1 VTDAVGHWLAAAGR
15 QPLLTPAEEVHL
27 GAMVREWMDW
37 EGGPDLAP
45 APVQRRGQRA
55 RSRMVSANLRLV
67 VSVTNRY
74 RSKITA
80 RRQCLSDALQEGAI
94 GLQRG
99 AEKFDPAKGYK
110 FSTYAYWWIR
120 QSVTRFIDQHDLIR
134 VPINVSEQ
142 LRSAE
147 ADLSDPRLA
156 AAVAAR
162 RMSSIDRLV
171 GEGNNTVIDMLAADG
186 TDPLEGLDAAAM
198 VARMRSAWPDDVA
211 LLELAQD
218 HHAPAL
224 ALLLDCSKATVPS
237 RLAAARGRLREAH
250 CCS

>member
-1 VTDAVGHWLAAAGR
+1 MTDAVGAWLAAAGR
-15 QPLLTPAEEVHL
+15 QPLLTTAEEVHL
-27 GAMVREWMDW
+27 GTAIRRWMDW
-37 EGGPDLAP
+37 EGGPELAP
-45 APVQRRGQRA
+45 APVQRRGLRA
-55 RSRMVSANLRLV
+55 RDRMVEANLRLV
-67 VSVTNRY
+67 VSVAGKY

-80 RRQCLSDALQEGAI
+80 RHHCLSDALQEGTI

-99 AEKFDPAKGYK
+99 AEKFDPARGYK

-120 QSVTRFIDQHDLIR
+120 QAIQRWIDQQNLIR
-134 VPINVSEQ
+134 VPVNVNEQ

-162 RMSSIDRLV
+162 RLSSIDLPI
-171 GEGNNTVIDMLAADG
+171 GEGSNTVADVLPAPAE
-186 TDPLEGLDAAAM
+186 DPLEGLDAALL

-218 HHAPAL
+218 HHGPEL
-224 ALLLDCSKATVPS
+224 AVLLDVSRATVHL
-237 RLAAARGRLREAH
+237 RLAASRARLREVA
-250 CCS
+250 

>member
-1 VTDAVGHWLAAAGR
+1 MTDAVGAWLAAAGR
-15 QPLLTPAEEVHL
+15 QPLLTPAEELHL
-27 GAMVREWMDW
+27 GTAIRRWMDW
-37 EGGPDLAP
+37 PDGPDLAP
-45 APVQRRGQRA
+45 APVQRRGLRA
-55 RSRMVSANLRLV
+55 RDRMVAANLRLV
-67 VSVTNRY
+67 VSVAGKY
-74 RSKITA
+74 RQRVAA

-99 AEKFDPAKGYK
+99 AEKFDPARGYK

-120 QSVTRFIDQHDLIR
+120 QSVTRWLDQLDLIR
-134 VPINVSEQ
+134 LPINVSEQ

-162 RMSSIDRLV
+162 RMSSIDLRI
-171 GEGNNTVIDMLAADG
+171 GEGSNTVADMLAADG
-186 TDPLEGLDAAAM
+186 TDPLEGLEAAFL
-198 VARMRSAWPDDVA
+198 VARLREAWPDDVA
-211 LLELAQD
+211 LIELAQD
-218 HHAPAL
+218 HKSPEL
-224 ALLLDCSKATVPS
+224 ALLLDCSKGTVAS